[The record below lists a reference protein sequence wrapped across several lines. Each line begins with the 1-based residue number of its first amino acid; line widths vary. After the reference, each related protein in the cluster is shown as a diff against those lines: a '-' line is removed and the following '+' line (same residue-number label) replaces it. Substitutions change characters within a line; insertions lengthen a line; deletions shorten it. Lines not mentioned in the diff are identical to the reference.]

1 MVDGTVTGFDR
12 AVTGVARAVAEFA
25 EADRAVAQVDR
36 EWLGLT
42 RQMGDWF
49 VVDRIINWI
58 GDLGYVGKETWDWVC
73 GCYMGCLD

>member
-12 AVTGVARAVAEFA
+12 AVTGVDRAVVEFA
-25 EADRAVAQVDR
+25 EAQVDR

-42 RQMGDWF
+42 GQMGDWS